1 MTKIERQSTDADE
14 WWWYKEMRINK
25 LLAWSVLALCLSL
38 VVISTALAS
47 DISGSD
53 YPKKIVDDA
62 GREVTIKNPV
72 QRIIVNNGDVAEAI
86 IMLGEGD
93 KIVAVS
99 NTVKEKASYYFP
111 MLKKVPSVGTFNKLD
126 YEMIGAIAKGDNDTV
141 APDIIFVGY
150 SYPGKSYG
158 IEAHA
163 KALAPFE
170 NITFV
175 GLDFFYPENMT
186 SDMEKLGVILN
197 REAEAKVYMDW
208 YNQKHSDIKEAVKG
222 TTMPKIYVEWDAKGT
237 DLSGMGPTSGA
248 GQMVKSINAYN
259 IFSGL
264 NEGYPKIDWEYIIS
278 QKPDIIIKR
287 RTSASGAT
295 ALGWASPPSND
306 GVIFEGAINEI
317 MDRAAASSVPA
328 VKNGKVYIFN
338 WDFMAGPDQIVGLT
352 YLAKVIHP
360 EAKLDP
366 ESVYE
371 EYLEMIGLE
380 YPEGRI
386 FVYPEDV
393 LE

>member
-1 MTKIERQSTDADE
+1 MTKIERQSTNADQWRRNE
-14 WWWYKEMRINK
+14 EMRMNK
-25 LLAWSVLALCLSL
+25 MLALSVLALFLSL

-47 DISGSD
+47 DGSGSD
-53 YPKKIVDDA
+53 YPKKIMDNA
-62 GREVTIKNPV
+62 GREVTINNPV
-72 QRIIVNNGDVAEAI
+72 QRIIVNNGDAAEAI
-86 IMLGEGD
+86 ILLGEGD
-93 KIVAVS
+93 KVVAVS
-99 NTVKEKASYYFP
+99 NTVKEKAGYYFP
-111 MLKKVPSVGTFNKLD
+111 MLKNASSVGTFNKLD
-126 YEMIGAIAKGDNDTV
+126 YEMIGSIAKGDSETV
-141 APDIIFVGY
+141 TPDIIFLGY

-170 NITFV
+170 NITCV

-186 SDMEKLGVILN
+186 SDMEKLGIVLN
-197 REAEAKVYMDW
+197 REAEAKKYMDW
-208 YNQKHSDIKEAVKG
+208 YNQKLSDIKEAVKG
-222 TTMPKIYVEWDAKGT
+222 TTMPKVYVEWDAKGT

-259 IFSGL
+259 IFSGR

-295 ALGWASPPSND
+295 ALGWASPPSAD

-317 MDRAAASSVPA
+317 MNRAAASTVPA
-328 VKNGKVYIFN
+328 VKNGKVYVFN

-366 ESVYE
+366 ESVYK

-380 YPEGRI
+380 YPEERI

-393 LE
+393 LK